1 MQKKKNYKY
10 CYRTS
15 IYDTKMDI
23 LSYEESKCRSEIGVE
38 NQRQMKGQRGGGKV
52 NHTLSNF
59 KE

>member
-1 MQKKKNYKY
+1 
-10 CYRTS
+10 
-15 IYDTKMDI
+15 MDI

-38 NQRQMKGQRGGGKV
+38 NQRQMKGQRSGDKV

>member
-1 MQKKKNYKY
+1 MV
-10 CYRTS
+10 
-15 IYDTKMDI
+15 I

-38 NQRQMKGQRGGGKV
+38 NQRQMQGQRGGGKV

>member
-1 MQKKKNYKY
+1 MVV
-10 CYRTS
+10 
-15 IYDTKMDI
+15 

-52 NHTLSNF
+52 NHTLSKF

>member
-1 MQKKKNYKY
+1 MVV
-10 CYRTS
+10 
-15 IYDTKMDI
+15 

-38 NQRQMKGQRGGGKV
+38 NQRKMKGQRGSGKV